1 MGDSGIGAPD
11 DADGTDQLDVL
22 GIVLDEAVSHRVQQP
37 GFVEGL
43 DLFRGRADRRAGR
56 QRPVHPL
63 HARVEVVLHGCQAAD
78 WIGVLDRRDIADGLV
93 LTEKFLVSQA

>member
-1 MGDSGIGAPD
+1 MSSNPVSFRVLTSFEVMPIVAP
-11 DADGTDQLDVL
+11 A
-22 GIVLDEAVSHRVQQP
+22 A
-37 GFVEGL
+37 
-43 DLFRGRADRRAGR
+43 RAG
-56 QRPVHPL
+56 VHPL